1 MHIYGLISF
10 NIIMGEVQAT
20 ATSRWEEDVLKSKI
34 PVLVDFWAEW
44 CGPCRMVAPV
54 IEELAKEYE
63 GKIKFLKLNVD
74 ENQDIAMKYQIYSIP
89 TLLLFKDGKI
99 IGQHIGATSK
109 DVLKRFIENSL
120 QNA

>member
-1 MHIYGLISF
+1 MA
-10 NIIMGEVQAT
+10 EVQAT
-20 ATSRWEEDVLKSKI
+20 TTSRWEEDVLRSKT

-44 CGPCRMVAPV
+44 CGPCRMLAPV
-54 IEELAKEYE
+54 VEELAREYE
-63 GKIKFLKLNVD
+63 GRIKFLKLNVD